1 LAKSTFHEGLA
12 DGVPANIPVA
22 HKYGVYELEED
33 TDNGKRSVRL
43 LHDCGIVYH
52 SEKPYVFCFMTKG
65 KDVPTL
71 EHVIKSVSKIIYD
84 YQDKSEE

>member
-1 LAKSTFHEGLA
+1 
-12 DGVPANIPVA
+12 
-22 HKYGVYELEED
+22 
-33 TDNGKRSVRL
+33 
-43 LHDCGIVYH
+43 
-52 SEKPYVFCFMTKG
+52 MTKG